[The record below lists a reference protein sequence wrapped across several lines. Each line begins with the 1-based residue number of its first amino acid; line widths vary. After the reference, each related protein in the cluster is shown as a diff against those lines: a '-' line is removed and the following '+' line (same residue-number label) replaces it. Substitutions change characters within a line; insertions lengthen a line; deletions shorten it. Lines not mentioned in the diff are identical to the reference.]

1 MHIFMPQQL
10 ITLPQIWMCS
20 NKYDILSNILKEDI
34 KSEILHSNK
43 CEVLL
48 AIEEENYNQ
57 SINAEEITNNNARY
71 INNLKKI

>member
-1 MHIFMPQQL
+1 
-10 ITLPQIWMCS
+10 MCS

-48 AIEEENYNQ
+48 VIEEENYNQ

-71 INNLKKI
+71 INNLKEI